1 MPLPTFNLRQRQQL
15 RNDTKEQDLIE
26 RAQAH
31 ATKLREGAERHQARI
46 SQYDNGGL
54 REVMDYITK
63 SLATP
68 VNHRD
73 WKKIIDHGKTVGHD
87 GLTREP
93 MYREFQSETDKHLM
107 ALGSDFDGFRQNIT
121 DALRPENMTHFLGDR
136 ISATDP
142 NPRETLHNLIANH
155 IRPADKA
162 ALDDA
167 ETAQAYRRHLAREN
181 DGQVLRGP

>member
-1 MPLPTFNLRQRQQL
+1 MPLPTFNLQQRQQL
-15 RNDTKEQDLIE
+15 RNDAREQDLIE

-31 ATKLREGAERHQARI
+31 ITKLREGAERNEARLA
-46 SQYDNGGL
+46 QYETGGV
-54 REVMDYITK
+54 REVMDFITK
-63 SLATP
+63 SLAAP
-68 VNHRD
+68 ANHRE

-93 MYREFQSETDKHLM
+93 LYREFQDETHRHLLS
-107 ALGSDFDGFRQNIT
+107 LGSDYGNIRENIS
-121 DALRPENMTHFLGDR
+121 DALRPENMSHYLADR

-142 NPRETLHNLIANH
+142 NPRETLQSLIAHH

-162 ALDDA
+162 ALEDV
-167 ETAQAYRRHLAREN
+167 EHAQGYARHLAREN